1 VRICVYGL
9 GAIGGLFA
17 ARIARTGR
25 AVSAVA
31 RGATLET
38 ARRDGLALIEREGE
52 RERRSVVRVEA
63 SDRPGDLGPQDLVI
77 LTVKTTGLV
86 EVAREIAPL
95 LGPET
100 VVLSAMNGL
109 QWWFFHG
116 MDASLGALRLE
127 TVDPG
132 GLLTAAIDPKR
143 VVGCVT
149 HLSSSSPAPAV
160 IRHGTG
166 ERLIVGEPEGGAAP
180 RTREIVELL
189 RAAGFEVEPSDR
201 IQRDIWIKLWGNMTM
216 NPVSAITGATADRIL
231 DDDLVRG
238 YLSRCMVEA
247 ARIGERIGLPIAM
260 SPDERHAITRKLGA
274 FRTSMLQ
281 DAEAG
286 RALEL
291 DALVAVVV
299 EIGRR
304 VGVDTPAIE
313 SLLGLSRLYARVRRL
328 YP

>member
-31 RGATLET
+31 RGATLQT
-38 ARRDGLALIEREGE
+38 ARREGLALIEREGE

-116 MDASLGALRLE
+116 MDASLGAPRLE

-166 ERLIVGEPEGGAAP
+166 ERLIVGEPGGGPAP

>member
-1 VRICVYGL
+1 MRICVYGL

-25 AVSAVA
+25 TVSAVA

-38 ARRDGLALIEREGE
+38 ARREGLALIEREGE

-166 ERLIVGEPEGGAAP
+166 ERLIVGEPGGGAAP

>member
-1 VRICVYGL
+1 MRICVYGL

-25 AVSAVA
+25 TVSAVA

-38 ARRDGLALIEREGE
+38 ARREGLALIEREGE

-166 ERLIVGEPEGGAAP
+166 ERLIVGEPGGGAAP

-189 RAAGFEVEPSDR
+189 RAAGFEVETSDR

>member
-1 VRICVYGL
+1 MRICVYGL

-25 AVSAVA
+25 TVSAVA

-38 ARRDGLALIEREGE
+38 ARREGLALIEREGE

-166 ERLIVGEPEGGAAP
+166 ERLIVGEPGGGAAP

-291 DALVAVVV
+291 DALVSVVV
-299 EIGRR
+299 EIGRQ
-304 VGVDTPAIE
+304 VGVDMPAIE

>member
-25 AVSAVA
+25 TVSAVA

-38 ARRDGLALIEREGE
+38 ARREGLALIEREGE

-166 ERLIVGEPEGGAAP
+166 ERLIVGEPGGGAAP